1 MKRQDVEKALR
12 IVMETT
18 SRVDAS
24 KALPALDALA
34 RVADFL
40 DLLDVSED
48 IDVRISAFLPVPGD
62 KIVVTSGPF
71 MMFKGVVVSA
81 IHLTGEVIAELDVY
95 GQTISPLR
103 LDPGTFKVYH
113 AEDSGVPA

>member
-12 IVMETT
+12 VVMETT
-18 SRVDAS
+18 SRVDAG

-34 RVADFL
+34 RVADLL
-40 DLLDVSED
+40 DLIDVSED
-48 IDVRISAFLPVPGD
+48 IDVRISAFLPIPGD

-71 MMFKGVVVSA
+71 MMFKGVVQQA

-95 GQTISPLR
+95 GKSVSPLR

-113 AEDSGVPA
+113 AEDNGAPS